1 MNTSIRPRR
10 RYAIPVAAIAAIG
23 AAGGA
28 FLLSGC
34 GETASAGATAASVA
48 GYVSASSPVYVQVST
63 DTTGPQWT
71 QFIDLAQMFPGYS
84 DMQKQVEQG
93 LAREGISWEEDLQ
106 PLLGEAAALAITDLP
121 DAAAAKGARPEPAG
135 ATARKLAA
143 AADQSVLA
151 VLQIAEGKSDQV
163 AALLTAT
170 TSGGLKATGDYSGAT
185 LFSEPQSGMHAAVT
199 PDALIIGSSEVM
211 VKQAIDAHGAGGDR
225 VLSGVRRFNEALALL
240 PKDTFAIA
248 YVNIEAVGKS
258 AAAALPMAENIVSG
272 QITGAAAMSVTA
284 EQDGLRLKAVLVD
297 TPPMIDQKQFAPTLI
312 QSVPADAVAY
322 LGFNNLAGTVQQ
334 VLNAASDGAS
344 GDMKTQIDALTA
356 QVPPLLGVSGADL
369 INLTGGEHAVVVANG
384 TPTPS
389 VSLALKTADGRQAEK
404 TLTTLSKRV
413 PTLLSQFGPKALKKV
428 GTKGFTTV
436 DLGGVTGHRL
446 AIGTKGDLVW
456 GVKGDLVVISS
467 HASGAASLLAPTG
480 ASLASSVA
488 FTAATQG
495 MPDKVTGLAWIN
507 VPQAMPLLAAQGV
520 FAGTNGAR
528 TRANLSHI
536 SGIAAWGTEGTNP
549 TVEVFLGIK
558 K

>member
-1 MNTSIRPRR
+1 MNTPIRPRR

-23 AAGGA
+23 VAGGA

-34 GETASAGATAASVA
+34 GEKASAGSTAASVA

-71 QFIDLAQMFPGYS
+71 QLIDLAEMFPGYS

-93 LAREGISWEEDLQ
+93 LASEGISWEKDLQ
-106 PLLGEAAALAITDLP
+106 PLLGEAAALATTDLP
-121 DAAAAKGARPEPAG
+121 DAAAAKGAGPESAG
-135 ATARKLAA
+135 ATGRRLAA

-185 LFSEPQSGMHAAVT
+185 LFSDPQSGMYAAVT
-199 PDALIIGSSEVM
+199 PDALIIGSSVAM

-225 VLSGVRRFNEALALL
+225 VISGVPRFNEALALL

-248 YVNIEAVGKS
+248 YVNIEALGKS
-258 AAAALPMAENIVSG
+258 AATALPTAENIVGG

-284 EQDGLRLKAVLVD
+284 EKDGLRLKAVLVD
-297 TPPMIDQKQFAPTLI
+297 GPPITDQKQFAPTLT

-334 VLNAASDGAS
+334 MMDAASGGAS

-356 QVPPLLGVSGADL
+356 QVPLLLGVSGADL
-369 INLTGGEHAVVVANG
+369 TNLTGGELAVVVADG

-389 VSLALKTADGRQAEK
+389 VSLALKTADGKQAET

-413 PTLLSQFGPKALKKV
+413 PTLLSQFGPKALKKA

-436 DLGGVTGHRL
+436 NLGGVKGHRL
-446 AIGTKGDLVW
+446 AIGTTGDLVW
-456 GVKGDLVVISS
+456 GVKGDLAVISS
-467 HASGAASLLAPTG
+467 QASGAASLLAPTG

-507 VPQAMPLLAAQGV
+507 VPQAMPLLAAQGA
-520 FAGTNGAR
+520 FAGTDGAR
-528 TRANLSHI
+528 TRKNLSHI
-536 SGIAAWGTEGTNP
+536 SGIAAWGAEGTNP
-549 TVEVFLGIK
+549 TFEVFLGLK